1 VNRNHHSRGSGKS
14 EPSATPPEQVALKEL
29 ARRPLTRA
37 ELISRLRTAGHD
49 GTVLDEALER
59 LEAMGYVDDLALS
72 LDYIVARADRL
83 GHSRHKLLLDLERR
97 GVDRGVARNA
107 WNRALDQG
115 DVRPMEILRRRVSK
129 ELARSG
135 GALDRKAYRRVYN
148 ALLRAGFDA
157 ASVVEELSQ
166 HRSDDP
172 PPRDELDDDFR

>member
-1 VNRNHHSRGSGKS
+1 VERNRHSRGSGRTQARTA
-14 EPSATPPEQVALKEL
+14 EPEQVALREL

-37 ELISRLRTAGHD
+37 ELVSRLRARGYDETA
-49 GTVLDEALER
+49 LDEVLER
-59 LEAMGYVDDLALS
+59 LEKMGYVDDLALS
-72 LDYIVARADRL
+72 LDYIVTRANRL
-83 GHSRHKLLLDLERR
+83 GHSHHKLLLDLERR
-97 GVDRGVARNA
+97 GVDRTVARNA
-107 WNRALDQG
+107 WNRALEQG
-115 DVRPMEILRRRVSK
+115 DVHPVKILRSRVSK

-157 ASVVEELSQ
+157 ASVVDELSQ